1 MSSSLS
7 KTLAPVGRPR
17 PERVVHK
24 RSAEER
30 ARLLARFE
38 RSGQTQQRF
47 CRENGLSISTLGYWL
62 RQDRGRATTIVES
75 GFVQV
80 PQPVAA
86 ICMPASADPV
96 MGTVQI
102 RLPSQIELHVG
113 VGADP
118 AWVRALLQGVLTCSA

>member
-7 KTLAPVGRPR
+7 KALTPVARPR
-17 PERVVHK
+17 PGRVVCK
-24 RSAEER
+24 RSAAER

-38 RSGQTQQRF
+38 RSGQPAHRF
-47 CRENGLSISTLGYWL
+47 CLENGLSLSTLRYWL
-62 RQDRGRATTIVES
+62 RDRQAPQTVEG

-80 PQPVAA
+80 SPAVAA
-86 ICMPASADPV
+86 VCMPAAAEPA

-118 AWVRALLQGVLTCSA
+118 AWVSALLRGVLTCSA